1 MASFTDEIKQAF
13 DALGLA
19 NSGEVSGRYRMEA
32 RLRAAA
38 SASQAP
44 ATGQTHQFLASEA
57 PAPATA
63 PPRVRRQIAL
73 GVGATLPAAVLD
85 YAINLCRRLQADLLL
100 LTTDPLGLHRLIAP
114 RRESLAGILCEA
126 EELSSVSR
134 RSLCRVLENHSR
146 VLFAISGTPDDPVRC
161 LVKGK
166 GGLLGGESP
175 VPVVVVGDND
185 GRPHPRPAKLSDP

>member
-13 DALGLA
+13 NALGLA

-32 RLRAAA
+32 RLRAAD

-44 ATGQTHQFLASEA
+44 ASGQVLASEA
-57 PAPATA
+57 PTLAAA

-114 RRESLAGILCEA
+114 RRENLAGILCEA

-166 GGLLGGESP
+166 GGLFRGESP

-185 GRPHPRPAKLSDP
+185 GRPHPRAAKLSDP